1 MLWAINGQRLDETTP
16 PAQLLINQAGQDV
29 LLTLLPR
36 PTDQSGSG
44 QNGAAGAAS
53 TAATETT
60 DVVPFL
66 PKSIRERAAPDEQET
81 APAKKIRLRSVM
93 VRTIDSE
100 EKAYYRAWV
109 NRNRRQVHEATGGRV
124 GYVHIPDM
132 GASGYAEFHR
142 SYLAEVDRDALI
154 VDVRYNGGGHV
165 SQLILEKLAR
175 RRLGYDFSRWG
186 GLDPYPAD
194 SVAGPIVA
202 LTNEHAGSDG
212 DIFCHS
218 FKMMKLGLVIGKRTW
233 GGVVGISPRHALVDG
248 TVTTQPEFSFWFADV
263 GWSIENYGAEPDID
277 VDIRPQDYRAGADP
291 QLARAIA
298 EVMAQLVAQPTV
310 MPDLATRPSRALPK
324 LPPRVKYDVG

>member
-1 MLWAINGQRLDETTP
+1 
-16 PAQLLINQAGQDV
+16 
-29 LLTLLPR
+29 
-36 PTDQSGSG
+36 
-44 QNGAAGAAS
+44 
-53 TAATETT
+53 
-60 DVVPFL
+60 
-66 PKSIRERAAPDEQET
+66 
-81 APAKKIRLRSVM
+81 
-93 VRTIDSE
+93 
-100 EKAYYRAWV
+100 
-109 NRNRRQVHEATGGRV
+109 
-124 GYVHIPDM
+124 
-132 GASGYAEFHR
+132 
-142 SYLAEVDRDALI
+142 
-154 VDVRYNGGGHV
+154 
-165 SQLILEKLAR
+165 R